1 MLLMTLRR
9 EKYTKNWAALVVEGA
24 QEMDKT
30 KEVLLILQIM
40 LLIWILHDSLFNR
53 KHVLP
58 QVQPQTT
65 APSIKTINKLILMAK
80 YNLNIWDLLEEHIQQ
95 INLIHMKGTNMK
107 IKNVHFKF
115 KCLINLAI
123 IIFYNF

>member
-9 EKYTKNWAALVVEGA
+9 EKYMRNWAALVVEGA

-40 LLIWILHDSLFNR
+40 LLTWILHDSLFNR

-80 YNLNIWDLLEEHIQQ
+80 YNLSTWDLSEEHILQ
-95 INLIHMKGTNMK
+95 INSIRMKG
-107 IKNVHFKF
+107 IKKRRKRIFIVN
-115 KCLINLAI
+115 CIRLI
-123 IIFYNF
+123 Y

>member
-30 KEVLLILQIM
+30 KEVLLILQII
-40 LLIWILHDSLFNR
+40 LLIWILRDSRFNR

-95 INLIHMKGTNMK
+95 INLIHMKG
-107 IKNVHFKF
+107 I
-115 KCLINLAI
+115 
-123 IIFYNF
+123 